1 MILGLFDAI
10 QSLNYAL
17 VDDLSSF
24 KWRFLNIIC
33 GRRSPL
39 K

>member
-10 QSLNYAL
+10 QSLNRSFF
-17 VDDLSSF
+17 DDFYTF
-24 KWRFLNIIC
+24 KWRFLDIVC
-33 GRRSPL
+33 GHRSPE